1 MLLKSGIVLYRCFWR
16 VLTSVLCMVMHILC
30 INTLKLLSGFFW
42 DKVWL
47 FLVKTGWQPC
57 VQCSTLYYCRS
68 TAKRVLFWRKIN
80 FFPVLQFRSTFVN
93 YLWHKSWVKIFKLLR
108 SSVYFCP
115 DFLKPRPLVHT
126 RCKFSKNFIPVLNI
140 FWSVSHEKQLRV
152 GNRPSLPALYSYNYC
167 TFWGLK
173 SLVRRG

>member
-42 DKVWL
+42 DKVWF

-93 YLWHKSWVKIFKLLR
+93 YLWHKSRGK
-108 SSVYFCP
+108 SSNCSGYQYTFAQ
-115 DFLKPRPLVHT
+115 
-126 RCKFSKNFIPVLNI
+126 I
-140 FWSVSHEKQLRV
+140 FWNHAHLSTHGASFQRILFRFSTSFDRFLTKNNCVWAIAPHSPPCTV
-152 GNRPSLPALYSYNYC
+152 ITIAPSED
-167 TFWGLK
+167 
-173 SLVRRG
+173 